1 MKVQMHR
8 LSKIIE
14 KFDLG
19 DITEERKWV
28 ADIEMLDDQDIEQA
42 KCFLTALV
50 QHKRRNRDRAD
61 NHQGSSMQV
70 SDILSL
76 LSNKCNFI
84 SDEFLSQTKK
94 MLEGI
99 SRYVATFEAASVH

>member
-1 MKVQMHR
+1 MQR

-28 ADIEMLDDQDIEQA
+28 TDLELLDEQDIEQT
-42 KCFLTALV
+42 KSFLAALI
-50 QHKRRNRDRAD
+50 QNKKRNHDRAD
-61 NHQGSSMQV
+61 NHKASMKV
-70 SDILSL
+70 SDILAL
-76 LSNKCNFI
+76 INNKCNFI

-94 MLEGI
+94 MLDGI
-99 SRYVATFEAASVH
+99 SQYVATFEAASIH

>member
-1 MKVQMHR
+1 MQR

-28 ADIEMLDDQDIEQA
+28 ADIEMLDEQDIEQT
-42 KCFLTALV
+42 KCFLAALI
-50 QHKRRNRDRAD
+50 QNKKRNRDRAD

-70 SDILSL
+70 SDILAL

-99 SRYVATFEAASVH
+99 SRYISTFEAASIH